1 MNRQFTGLAAVF
13 LLATSPAGAV
23 QTAPAVNAVKPVI
36 AVQADGVTGINL
48 LEAGYPGGYFKKVGK
63 RRWRESSPDG
73 TFEFVEEA
81 RGETSVM
88 LYDASRD
95 YYIQLDLQ
103 NMQVLLGQGG
113 QQYQPLYRITRV
125 LASGAPANAGPAAQP
140 AANASCRNVGKI
152 RSKNSNVPVSV
163 TFRNRTNSFR
173 GVMWIDFNGQP
184 VNYANLE
191 PGQKFTV
198 NTFVTHPWM
207 FTDGP
212 GNCAEVFMPKAGVNT
227 FNITARNPRGQGD

>member
-1 MNRQFTGLAAVF
+1 MKKQVAGFAAAVM
-13 LLATSPAGAV
+13 LMCAPPAGAV
-23 QTAPAVNAVKPVI
+23 QAVPAIASAKPVI
-36 AVQADGVTGINL
+36 MVQADDVTGINL

-81 RGETSVM
+81 RGETSVI

-95 YYIQLDLQ
+95 YYIQLDVQ
-103 NMQVLLGQGG
+103 GMQVLLGQGG

-125 LASGAPANAGPAAQP
+125 VASGTPATAGAAPQAAS
-140 AANASCRNVGKI
+140 ASCNKVGKL
-152 RSKNSNVPVSV
+152 RSRNSDVPVTI
-163 TFRNRTNSFR
+163 TFRNRTKGFR
-173 GVMWIDFNGQP
+173 AVMWIDFNGQP

-198 NTFVTHPWM
+198 STFVTHPWM

-212 GNCAEVFMPKAGVNT
+212 GNCAEVYMPQAGVKT
-227 FNITARNPRGQGD
+227 FNITAKNPQGQGD

>member
-1 MNRQFTGLAAVF
+1 MNTQFAGLTAVFFLAA
-13 LLATSPAGAV
+13 TPALAV
-23 QTAPAVNAVKPVI
+23 QAAPAVTAAKPVI
-36 AVQADGVTGINL
+36 TVQADGITGTNL
-48 LEAGYPGGYFKKVGK
+48 AEAGYPGGFFRKVGK

-95 YYIQLDLQ
+95 YYIQIDLQ
-103 NMQVLLGQGG
+103 NMQILLGQGG

-125 LASGAPANAGPAAQP
+125 LASGQP
-140 AANASCRNVGKI
+140 ASGGSAPVATSASCGNVGKM
-152 RSKNSNVPVSV
+152 RSKKSDVPVTV
-163 TFRNRTNSFR
+163 TFRNRTQSFR
-173 GVMWIDFNGQP
+173 GVMWIDFNGRP

-212 GNCAEVFMPKAGVNT
+212 GNCAEVFMPKAGVKS
-227 FNITARNPRGQGD
+227 FNITAHNPNGGDD